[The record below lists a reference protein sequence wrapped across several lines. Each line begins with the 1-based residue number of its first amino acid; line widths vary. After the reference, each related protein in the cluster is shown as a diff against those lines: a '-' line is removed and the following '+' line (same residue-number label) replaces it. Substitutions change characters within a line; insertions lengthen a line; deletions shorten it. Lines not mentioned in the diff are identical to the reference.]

1 MRRLLAVLGAAAVAC
16 VAALVLATPASA
28 HDVLVGSDPAR
39 GGTVTTGP
47 SQVRLDFNAP
57 VQFGADEITVLGPD
71 GGHYERT
78 QTATVTGNSVST
90 AVAPLGPAGTYTV
103 GYRIISADG
112 HPVSGE
118 ITFTLATA
126 GTGAPVTPK
135 AAGAAPGSGSGG
147 GGVPVWVW
155 IVGAVV
161 LLAIGLFVALRG
173 GRTPEAA
180 ARSGD
185 GER

>member
-1 MRRLLAVLGAAAVAC
+1 MRRLLAVVGGTVVAGFAVLA
-16 VAALVLATPASA
+16 LATPASA

-39 GGTVTTGP
+39 GATMTTGP
-47 SQVRLDFNAP
+47 TQVRLDFNAP
-57 VQFGADEITVLGPD
+57 VQFGADQITVLGPD

-78 QTATVTGNSVST
+78 STATVTGNSVS
-90 AVAPLGPAGTYTV
+90 APVAPLGPAGTYRV
-103 GYRIISADG
+103 GYRVISADG
-112 HPVSGE
+112 HPVAGE
-118 ITFTLATA
+118 ITFTLAKA
-126 GTGAPVTPK
+126 GTGAPVTPQ
-135 AAGAAPGSGSGG
+135 AAGASSSSSGG

-161 LLAIGLFVALRG
+161 LLAVGLFVALRG
-173 GRTPEAA
+173 GRTQEA